1 MLLKYDKYSY
11 SSLNYL
17 RHYLNTLSG
26 KSLQKKYV
34 DKPLIVQNWKM
45 KKNILFQFYLIK

>member
-11 SSLNYL
+11 SSLNYSS
-17 RHYLNTLSG
+17 HYLNTLSG